1 MALLNYPRPMSI
13 TVSLPTILRPYV
25 KDQRRVQAEGSN
37 LGLLID
43 NLEAEYPGIKDR
55 IVEEGAIRRY
65 VNVYINSEDV
75 RFLNGVD
82 SQLTD
87 GDEIDILPAVA
98 GG

>member
-1 MALLNYPRPMSI
+1 MSI

-25 KDQRRVQAEGSN
+25 NDQRRVQIEGAT
-37 LGLLID
+37 LGSLID
-43 NLEAEYPGIKDR
+43 NLDAAYPGIKNR
-55 IVEEGAIRRY
+55 IVEDGGIRRY

-82 SQLTD
+82 SQLAD

>member
-1 MALLNYPRPMSI
+1 MSV

-25 KDQRRVQAEGSN
+25 NDQRRVQIEGAT
-37 LGLLID
+37 LGSLID
-43 NLEAEYPGIKDR
+43 NLDAAYPGIKNR
-55 IVEEGAIRRY
+55 IVEDGGIRRY

-82 SQLTD
+82 SQLAD

>member
-1 MALLNYPRPMSI
+1 MSI
-13 TVSLPTILRPYV
+13 TVSLPTILRPYAQ
-25 KDQRRVQAEGSN
+25 DQRRVNGTGQTIGA
-37 LGLLID
+37 LID
-43 NLEAEYPGIKDR
+43 DLDAKYPGLKDR
-55 IVEEGAIRRY
+55 IVEDGDIRRY

-75 RFLNGVD
+75 RFLNGID

>member
-1 MALLNYPRPMSI
+1 MSI
-13 TVSLPTILRPYV
+13 TVSLPTILRAYV
-25 KDQRRVQAEGSN
+25 NDQRRVQIEGAT
-37 LGLLID
+37 LGSLID
-43 NLEAEYPGIKDR
+43 NLDAAYPGIKNR
-55 IVEEGAIRRY
+55 IVEDGGIRRY

-82 SQLTD
+82 SQLAD

>member
-1 MALLNYPRPMSI
+1 MSI

-25 KDQRRVQAEGSN
+25 NDQRRVQVEGAT
-37 LGLLID
+37 LGSLID
-43 NLEAEYPGIKDR
+43 NLDAAYPGIKNR
-55 IVEEGAIRRY
+55 IVEDGGIRRY

-82 SQLTD
+82 SQLAD